1 MPFITI
7 NDIRWKQI
15 LDITSFD
22 VYHLQSFAS
31 MEAKLLKGEALAW
44 WHEINSKTIL
54 IPLICRNIPY
64 SDYVDLISPY
74 GYPGILTSS
83 LLTIE
88 EISEALRLFNKEAT
102 QKSYVSSFIRLNP
115 LINSWNIPKK
125 DNWLQLMNGTTV
137 SIDLKKDYN
146 SIRKNYSENHKR
158 NLNRLHQLSYS
169 FEINNWDYLKDFAT
183 AYIETMRRR
192 KAQSYY
198 FFPPSYFNGLQS
210 MLKEKLNFISILD
223 GKGEFVAGGIFT
235 IFNEVMQYHLGA
247 TTNNAV
253 NMSPSKLMMDA
264 AIIEGQK
271 KDVKIL
277 HLGGGYGGSFDDGLF
292 RFKSG
297 FGKTMHEFSTLRMI
311 HRPEV
316 YKDLVNSKIGQQ
328 NGSNGFFPE
337 YRTPSTIIETA

>member
-15 LDITSFD
+15 LDKTSFD
-22 VYHLQSFAS
+22 VYHLQGFAS
-31 MEAKLLKGEALAW
+31 MEAKLLKGEAFAW

-83 LLTIE
+83 SLLIDE
-88 EISEALRLFNKEAT
+88 LSETLNLFNEEAI
-102 QKSYVSSFIRLNP
+102 QKSYISSFIRLNP
-115 LINSWNIPKK
+115 LINSWNIPQQ
-125 DNWLQLMNGTTV
+125 DNWLQLKNGTTV
-137 SIDLKKDYN
+137 SINLRKDYN
-146 SIRKNYSENHKR
+146 SIIKNYSENHKR
-158 NLNRLHQLSYS
+158 NINRLHHLSYS
-169 FEINNWDYLKDFAT
+169 FTINNWDYLKDFAS
-183 AYIETMRRR
+183 AYIKTMRRS

-210 MLKEKLNFISILD
+210 LLKEKLIFISILN
-223 GKGEFVAGGIFT
+223 GKGVFVAGGIFS
-235 IFNEVMQYHLGA
+235 IFNGVMQYHLGA
-247 TTNNAV
+247 TTNDALS
-253 NMSPSKLMMDA
+253 MSPSKLMMDA

-271 KDVKIL
+271 KEAKIL
-277 HLGGGYGGSFDDGLF
+277 HLGGGYGGRFDDGLF

-297 FGKTMHEFSTLRMI
+297 FGNTLHEFSTLRMI
-311 HRPEV
+311 HRLDV
-316 YKDLVNSKIGQQ
+316 YEDLVNSKIGSQ

-337 YRTPSTIIETA
+337 YRTPSTIIETV